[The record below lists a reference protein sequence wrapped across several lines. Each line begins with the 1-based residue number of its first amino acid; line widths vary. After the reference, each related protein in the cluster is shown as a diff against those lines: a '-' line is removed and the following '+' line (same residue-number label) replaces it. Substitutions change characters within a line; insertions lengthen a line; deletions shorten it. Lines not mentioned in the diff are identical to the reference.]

1 MSLNYMPFLEVI
13 LQNASFFIEPDMQSK
28 LLLIDQTINYDGG
41 KQWSCPPEDYVVLLL
56 LLLRAY

>member
-1 MSLNYMPFLEVI
+1 MPP
-13 LQNASFFIEPDMQSK
+13 FFIEPDMQSK